1 MNWGIRIALI
11 LVILGGLLW
20 LNWGRF
26 SETVMEAVV
35 PEQEVT
41 KSVPSSSNSKPVVSE
56 PQKQDQSTA
65 DGPVSYNLVETSP
78 PVVQTFDLQEAPAS
92 LDQSDMRVRS
102 VAEELSPGLGEW
114 LAPEEQLRKWTSLVK
129 QAAEG
134 KTMYQ
139 DRPFVISLT
148 EFKVETRDQRL
159 YISSDN
165 FKRYDSV
172 VNMITAIPADKLVAY
187 YRAWYSLLEKAFAEL
202 GLPGSF
208 DERVDSMLAR
218 ILAVK
223 IIEEPIELQKP
234 TTVNYK
240 FMDADLEKASQIEKW
255 LWRMGPENA
264 RKIQSFASR
273 LKQSLER

>member
-1 MNWGIRIALI
+1 MNWAIRIALI

-26 SETVMEAVV
+26 SEIVSDVEAPYQEAVETAEA
-35 PEQEVT
+35 PI
-41 KSVPSSSNSKPVVSE
+41 SSNAQV
-56 PQKQDQSTA
+56 PQDESGTFSDST
-65 DGPVSYNLVETSP
+65 VTYNLVETTSP
-78 PVVQTFDLQEAPAS
+78 IVVQTFDLQEAPAS
-92 LDQSDMRVRS
+92 LDQSDERVRS
-102 VAEELSPGLGEW
+102 VAEELSPSLKTW
-114 LAPEEQLRKWTSLVK
+114 LTPDEQLRKWTSLVK

-139 DRPFVISLT
+139 DRPFNLGLSK
-148 EFKVETRDQRL
+148 FQVETREERL
-159 YISSDN
+159 YISPDN

-172 VNMITAIPADKLVAY
+172 VNVLVALPADKLVAY
-187 YRAWYSLLEKAFAEL
+187 YRAWYSLWEQAFAEL

-208 DERVDSMLAR
+208 DEQVDSMLNR

-223 IIEEPIELQKP
+223 IIEQPIELQKP

-240 FMDADLEKASQIEKW
+240 FMDPDLEKASQIEKW

-264 RKIQSFASR
+264 SKIQAFTGR
-273 LKQSLER
+273 LKQALER